1 MYHGAWQ
8 YTCTSQRGMGRVLG
22 SLSATFLLCVLLV
35 AISGSPAVAQTAESS
50 GATDSSQQAVPS
62 GISEEFLNFAASS
75 SALARRDEALQH
87 YFDASRKYESII
99 TEAGKP
105 NMSTDTTAFNM
116 MKAAAYMDAARTR
129 FYYGATLDKSATLY
143 ESNRALISDWL
154 AGAQSELDRSHD
166 KRKIASLNIL
176 GWSCDSAKLSAQ
188 SYYLQG
194 MLNNTTGDLD
204 KSINQYKYVGQCEP
218 TAKSQVD
225 SLTAYIAG
233 VRANLAHSPLSS
245 SEIMKDISAT
255 LHLFGMEGDAV
266 SLVVQRA
273 FQNHQSRQT
282 PPPIAVH

>member
-1 MYHGAWQ
+1 MYRGAWQ
-8 YTCTSQRGMGRVLG
+8 YTRTSQRGIGRVLG

-35 AISGSPAVAQTAESS
+35 AICGVRAVAQTAVSP
-50 GATDSSQQAVPS
+50 GTTDSSPQAVPS
-62 GISEEFLNFAASS
+62 GISEDFLNFAASS
-75 SALARRDEALQH
+75 SAVARRDEALQH
-87 YFDASRKYESII
+87 YFDAARKYESII

-116 MKAAAYMDAARTR
+116 MKAAAYIDAARTR

-143 ESNRALISDWL
+143 ESNRAVISDWL

-166 KRKIASLNIL
+166 KRKIASLDIL

-204 KSINQYKYVGQCEP
+204 KSINLYKYVGQCEP
-218 TAKSQVD
+218 DTNSHVD
-225 SLTAYIAG
+225 TLTAYIAG

-245 SEIMKDISAT
+245 SEIMRDISAT
-255 LHLFGMEGDAV
+255 LHLFGMKGDAV
-266 SLVVQRA
+266 SLVVQRVYE
-273 FQNHQSRQT
+273 NHKLRQT

>member
-1 MYHGAWQ
+1 MCRGAWQ
-8 YTCTSQRGMGRVLG
+8 YTCTSQRGIGRVLD

-35 AISGSPAVAQTAESS
+35 AVCGVRAVAQTAESS

-75 SALARRDEALQH
+75 SALGRRDEGLQH
-87 YFDASRKYESII
+87 YFDAARKYESII
-99 TEAGKP
+99 TEAAKS
-105 NMSTDTTAFNM
+105 NSTDTTAFNM

-194 MLNNTTGDLD
+194 MLNNTTSDLD
-204 KSINQYKYVGQCEP
+204 KSIDLYKYVGQCEP
-218 TAKSQVD
+218 ATKSQVD
-225 SLTAYIAG
+225 GLTAYIAG

-266 SLVVQRA
+266 SLVVQRVY
-273 FQNHQSRQT
+273 QTHQVRQA
-282 PPPIAVH
+282 PPPIAVR